1 MRFNL
6 PRPRQLARN
15 LREVAQQRPE
25 TTEEYLGANP
35 EAWARIV
42 EVDPHDAAD
51 ILEAL
56 GAETAVEFIESLEA
70 EQVARILEEM
80 NDGAAAEL
88 LHLLPEVKAATLV
101 GSMDA
106 DEAVDV
112 LNKFD
117 AEELTRLLDKLEPE
131 TATEINRLLA
141 YPRDSAGGLMTTEVA
156 SLPLGLTAGEAIEAL
171 RRMHEDLDD
180 LAYVYVV
187 DHADQLKGVVSF
199 RDLVFAR
206 PGTGLDHAMVPN
218 PVKVSAD
225 ADREVVSDLIQR
237 YNLFALPVVDDDERL
252 LGIVTVEEA
261 LEAIQEEASEDMA
274 VMVGAGSEE
283 TVRTAVTESIAK
295 RLPWIVV
302 NLALATIVAFTI
314 ERQKDVF
321 NDFVVLAALMPV
333 VALLG
338 GNGGAQSL
346 AVVIR
351 SMAIN
356 QVPSQMVRK
365 VLVREAQIGVSI
377 GVAIAVLSGFMA
389 YIISGGE
396 EGVALVMALAVFAN
410 LSIAG
415 FAGAGIPILLRR
427 LGLDPALASNIF
439 LTFVTDMVGFA
450 GFLVIASALL

>member
-15 LREVAQQRPE
+15 LRDVAQRRPE
-25 TTEEYLGANP
+25 TTEEYLEANP
-35 EAWARIV
+35 KAWERIA

-56 GAETAVEFIESLEA
+56 GTDTALEFIDSLESDQA
-70 EQVARILEEM
+70 ARILEEM

-88 LHLLPEVKAATLV
+88 LRLVPEADAAQLV
-101 GSMDA
+101 GTMDA

-117 AEELTRLLDKLEPE
+117 PDELPGIVEKLEPE
-131 TATEINRLLA
+131 TADEINRLLA
-141 YPRDSAGGLMTTEVA
+141 YPRDSAGGLMTTDVA

-171 RRMHEDLDD
+171 RRMHQILDD

-187 DHADQLKGVVSF
+187 DETERLNGVVSF

-206 PGTGLDHAMVPN
+206 PGTGLGQAMVPN
-218 PVKVSAD
+218 PVKVPAD

-237 YNLFALPVVDDDERL
+237 YNLFALPVVDEEDRL
-252 LGIVTVEEA
+252 LGIVTVDEA
-261 LEAIQEEASEDMA
+261 LEAIREEASEDMA

-283 TVRTAVTESIAK
+283 TVRSAVSESVAK

-302 NLALATIVAFTI
+302 NLGLASVVAFTI
-314 ERQKDVF
+314 DSQKDVF
-321 NDFVVLAALMPV
+321 DEFVVLAALMPV

-351 SMAIN
+351 SMAID
-356 QVPSQMVRK
+356 QVPSQMVPK
-365 VLVREAQIGVSI
+365 VLLREARIGLSI
-377 GVAIAVLSGFMA
+377 GVAIALLSGLMA
-389 YIISGGE
+389 LFISGGDW
-396 EGVALVMALAVFAN
+396 GVAGVMAVAVFAN
-410 LSIAG
+410 LSIAT

-450 GFLVIASALL
+450 GFLLIATALL

>member
-1 MRFNL
+1 MRLHL

-15 LREVAQQRPE
+15 LREVAQSRPE
-25 TTEEYLGANP
+25 TTEEYLDAHP
-35 EAWARIV
+35 EEWRRIA

-56 GAETAVEFIESLEA
+56 GSETAVEFIAGLA
-70 EQVARILEEM
+70 EDQVARILEEM

-88 LHLLPEVKAATLV
+88 LQLLPGSQAVSLV

-106 DEAVDV
+106 DEAVDI
-112 LNKFD
+112 LNKID
-117 AEELTRLLDKLEPE
+117 EEELPALVDQLEPDAAE
-131 TATEINRLLA
+131 EINRLLA
-141 YPRDSAGGLMTTEVA
+141 YARDTAGGLMTTDLA
-156 SLPLGLTAGEAIEAL
+156 SLPLGMTAGEAIEAL
-171 RRMHEDLDD
+171 RRMHETLDD
-180 LAYVYVV
+180 LSYVYVV
-187 DHADQLKGVVSF
+187 DDEERLKGVVSF
-199 RDLVFAR
+199 RELVFAR
-206 PGTGLDHAMVPN
+206 PGTGLDQAMVPN
-218 PVKVSAD
+218 PVKVPAE

-237 YNLFALPVVDDDERL
+237 YNLFALPVVDDFERL
-252 LGIVTVEEA
+252 LGIVTVDEA

-283 TVRTAVTESIAK
+283 TVRTAVSESIAK

-302 NLALATIVAFTI
+302 NLVLATIVALTI
-314 ERQKDVF
+314 ERQKEVF
-321 NDFVVLAALMPV
+321 DDFVVLAALMPV

-356 QVPSQMVRK
+356 QVPSQMVPK
-365 VLVREAQIGVSI
+365 VLLREARIGLAI
-377 GVAIAVLSGFMA
+377 GVAIALLSGAMA
-389 YIISGGE
+389 FVISGGE
-396 EGVALVMALAVFAN
+396 ADVAGVMAIAVFAN
-410 LSIAG
+410 LSIATL
-415 FAGAGIPILLRR
+415 AGAGIPILLRR

-450 GFLVIASALL
+450 GFLLIATLLL

>member
-15 LREVAQQRPE
+15 LREVAQRRPE
-25 TTEEYLGANP
+25 TTEEYLDANP
-35 EAWARIV
+35 EAWERIA

-56 GAETAVEFIESLEA
+56 GTEKAVELIDSLEA
-70 EQVARILEEM
+70 DRVARILEEM
-80 NDGAAAEL
+80 DDGAAAEL
-88 LHLLPEVKAATLV
+88 LALLPADRAVDLV
-101 GSMDA
+101 GTMVA

-117 AEELTRLLDKLEPE
+117 PEELPGLVDALEPGP
-131 TATEINRLLA
+131 AADIRSLLA

-171 RRMHEDLDD
+171 RRMHETLSDLN
-180 LAYVYVV
+180 YVYVV
-187 DHADQLKGVVSF
+187 DEASRLQGVLSF

-206 PGTGLDHAMVPN
+206 PGTGLDQAMVPN
-218 PVKVSAD
+218 PVKVSAN
-225 ADREVVSDLIQR
+225 ADREEVSDLIQR
-237 YNLFALPVVDDDERL
+237 YNLFALPVVDDADQL
-252 LGIVTVEEA
+252 LGIVRVEEA
-261 LEAIQEEASEDMA
+261 IEAIQEEASEDMA

-283 TVRTAVTESIAK
+283 TVRSAVSDSISK

-321 NDFVVLAALMPV
+321 EEFVVLAALMPV

-356 QVPSQMVRK
+356 QVPSQMVPK
-365 VLVREAQIGVSI
+365 VLLREARIGVSI
-377 GVAIAVLSGFMA
+377 GVAIAVLAGLMA
-389 YIISGGE
+389 YAISGGKE
-396 EGVALVMALAVFAN
+396 DVALVMAVAVFVN
-410 LSIAG
+410 LSIAT

-450 GFLVIASALL
+450 GFLLIAAALL

>member
-15 LREVAQQRPE
+15 LRDVAQRRPE
-25 TTEEYLGANP
+25 TTEEYLEANP
-35 EAWARIV
+35 EAWEHIA

-56 GAETAVEFIESLEA
+56 GSETALEFIESLESD
-70 EQVARILEEM
+70 QVARILEEM

-88 LHLLPEVKAATLV
+88 LQLMSGGRAAEFV
-101 GSMDA
+101 SAMDA

-112 LNKFD
+112 LNKFGD
-117 AEELTRLLDKLEPE
+117 EDLPELVGQLEPE
-131 TATEINRLLA
+131 AAHEINRLLA
-141 YPRDSAGGLMTTEVA
+141 YPRDSAGGLMTTDIA
-156 SLPLGLTAGEAIEAL
+156 SLPYGLTTGEAIEAL
-171 RRMHEDLDD
+171 RRMQETLDD
-180 LAYVYVV
+180 LSYVYVV
-187 DHADQLKGVVSF
+187 DDDDRLKGVVSF
-199 RDLVFAR
+199 RELVFAR
-206 PGTGLDHAMVPN
+206 PGQGLDQAMVPN
-218 PVKVSAD
+218 PVKVRAD

-283 TVRTAVTESIAK
+283 TVRTAVRESITK
-295 RLPWIVV
+295 RFPWIVV
-302 NLALATIVAFTI
+302 NLVLATIVAFTI
-314 ERQKDVF
+314 ERQKDVI
-321 NDFVVLAALMPV
+321 DDVVVLAALMPV

-365 VLVREAQIGVSI
+365 VLLRELRIGLAI
-377 GVAIAVLSGFMA
+377 GAAIAVLSGLMA
-389 YIISGGE
+389 YVISGSDF
-396 EGVALVMALAVFAN
+396 GVAQVMALAVFAN
-410 LSIAG
+410 FSIAT
-415 FAGAGIPILLRR
+415 FAGAGIPMLLRR

-450 GFLVIASALL
+450 GFLVIATVLL

>member
-15 LREVAQQRPE
+15 LREVAQRRPD
-25 TTEEYLGANP
+25 TTEEYLEANP
-35 EAWARIV
+35 EAWERIA

-56 GAETAVEFIESLEA
+56 GTDVALEFLDGLETESA
-70 EQVARILEEM
+70 ARILEEM

-88 LHLLPEVKAATLV
+88 LNQLPATEAATMV
-101 GSMDA
+101 GNMDA

-117 AEELTRLLDKLEPE
+117 PDELQDLVAHLEPD
-131 TATEINRLLA
+131 AAVEINRLLA

-156 SLPLGLTAGEAIEAL
+156 SLPMGMTAGEAIEAL
-171 RRMHEDLDD
+171 RRMHETLDD
-180 LAYVYVV
+180 LSYVYVT
-187 DHADQLKGVVSF
+187 DDAGRLQGVVSF
-199 RDLVFAR
+199 RELVFAR
-206 PGTGLDHAMVPN
+206 PGTGLDQAMVPN
-218 PVKVSAD
+218 PVKVPAE

-237 YNLFALPVVDDDERL
+237 YNLFALPVVDEEDRL
-252 LGIVTVEEA
+252 LGIVTVDEA

-283 TVRTAVTESIAK
+283 TVRTAVIESIAK
-295 RLPWIVV
+295 RLPWIAV
-302 NLALATIVAFTI
+302 NLVLATIVALTI
-314 ERQKDVF
+314 ERQKGVF
-321 NDFVVLAALMPV
+321 DEFVVLAALMPV

-356 QVPSQMVRK
+356 QVPSQMVPK
-365 VLVREAQIGVSI
+365 VLLREARIGLTL
-377 GVAIAVLSGFMA
+377 GVAMAFLSGLMAYVLSG
-389 YIISGGE
+389 GE
-396 EGVALVMALAVFAN
+396 VEIALVMALAVFVN
-410 LSIAG
+410 LSIATT
-415 FAGAGIPILLRR
+415 AGAGIPMLLRR

-450 GFLVIASALL
+450 GFLLIASVLL

>member
-1 MRFNL
+1 L
-6 PRPRQLARN
+6 PDIVDRL
-15 LREVAQQRPE
+15 
-25 TTEEYLGANP
+25 
-35 EAWARIV
+35 EAA
-42 EVDPHDAAD
+42 DAA
-51 ILEAL
+51 
-56 GAETAVEFIESLEA
+56 
-70 EQVARILEEM
+70 
-80 NDGAAAEL
+80 
-88 LHLLPEVKAATLV
+88 
-101 GSMDA
+101 
-106 DEAVDV
+106 
-112 LNKFD
+112 
-117 AEELTRLLDKLEPE
+117 
-131 TATEINRLLA
+131 EINRLLA

-156 SLPLGLTAGEAIEAL
+156 SLPMGLTAGEAIEAL
-171 RRMHEDLDD
+171 RRMHETLDD
-180 LAYVYVV
+180 LSYVYVV
-187 DHADQLKGVVSF
+187 DDAGQLQGVVSF
-199 RDLVFAR
+199 RELDFAR
-206 PGTGLDHAMVPN
+206 PSTGLDHAMVPN
-218 PVKVSAD
+218 PVKVPAD

-237 YNLFALPVVDDDERL
+237 YNLFALPVVDEGDRL

-283 TVRTAVTESIAK
+283 TVRTAVLESITK

-321 NDFVVLAALMPV
+321 DDFVVLAALMPV

-365 VLVREAQIGVSI
+365 VLVREARIGVSI
-377 GVAIAVLSGFMA
+377 GVAVAVLSGLMA
-389 YIISGGE
+389 FIISGGE
-396 EGVALVMALAVFAN
+396 SGVAVVMAIAVFAN
-410 LSIAG
+410 LSIAT

-450 GFLVIASALL
+450 GFLVIAGVLL

>member
-15 LREVAQQRPE
+15 LREVAQSRPE
-25 TTEEYLGANP
+25 TTEEYLQAHP
-35 EAWARIV
+35 EEWQRIA

-56 GAETAVEFIESLEA
+56 GPETAVDFIPGLTEA
-70 EQVARILEEM
+70 QLARVLEEM
-80 NDGAAAEL
+80 HDGAAAEL
-88 LHLLPEVKAATLV
+88 LQLLPEEQAASLV

-106 DEAVDV
+106 DEAVDI
-112 LNKFD
+112 LNKID
-117 AEELTRLLDKLEPE
+117 DEDLPGLVGQLEPE
-131 TATEINRLLA
+131 AADAINRLLA
-141 YPRDSAGGLMTTEVA
+141 YPRDTAGGLMTTDVA
-156 SLPLGLTAGEAIEAL
+156 SLPLGLSAGEAIEAL
-171 RRMHEDLDD
+171 RRMQETLDD
-180 LAYVYVV
+180 LSYVYVV
-187 DHADQLKGVVSF
+187 DNEEKLKGVVSF
-199 RDLVFAR
+199 RELVFAR

-218 PVKVSAD
+218 PVKVPAE

-237 YNLFALPVVDDDERL
+237 YNFFALPVVDESDRL
-252 LGIVTVEEA
+252 LGIVTVDEA

-283 TVRTAVTESIAK
+283 TVRTAVRESVKK

-302 NLALATIVAFTI
+302 NLALATVVAFTI
-314 ERQKDVF
+314 DRQKEVF
-321 NDFVVLAALMPV
+321 DEFVVLAALMPV

-356 QVPSQMVRK
+356 QVPSQMVPK
-365 VLVREAQIGVSI
+365 VLLREARIGLSI
-377 GVAIAVLSGFMA
+377 GVAIALLSGAMA
-389 YIISGGE
+389 FVISGAE
-396 EGVALVMALAVFAN
+396 VDVAVVMAIAVFAN
-410 LSIAG
+410 LSIAT

-450 GFLVIASALL
+450 GFLLIATVLL

>member
-15 LREVAQQRPE
+15 LREVAQRRPE
-25 TTEEYLGANP
+25 TTEEYLEANP
-35 EAWARIV
+35 EAWARIA

-56 GAETAVEFIESLEA
+56 GSETAVDFIDSLKT

-80 NDGAAAEL
+80 DDGAAAEL
-88 LHLLPEVKAATLV
+88 LQLLSEQEAAGLV

-112 LNKFD
+112 LNKFGE
-117 AEELTRLLDKLEPE
+117 EELPGIVDKLDP
-131 TATEINRLLA
+131 AAAIEINRLLA
-141 YPRDSAGGLMTTEVA
+141 YPRDTAGGLMTTDVA
-156 SLPLGLTAGEAIEAL
+156 SLPMGLTAGEAIEAL
-171 RRMHEDLDD
+171 RRMQETLDD
-180 LAYVYVV
+180 LSYVYVV
-187 DHADQLKGVVSF
+187 DDAGHLKGVVSF
-199 RDLVFAR
+199 RELVFAR
-206 PGTGLDHAMVPN
+206 PGTGLDNAMVPN
-218 PVKVSAD
+218 PVKAPAD

-237 YNLFALPVVDDDERL
+237 YNLFALPVVDEEDRL

-283 TVRTAVTESIAK
+283 TVRTAVSESIAK

-321 NDFVVLAALMPV
+321 DEFVVLAALMPV

-356 QVPSQMVRK
+356 QVPSQMVPK
-365 VLVREAQIGVSI
+365 VLVREARIGLFI
-377 GVAIAVLSGFMA
+377 GVAIAVLSGLMA
-389 YIISGGE
+389 FIISGGE
-396 EGVALVMALAVFAN
+396 GGVALVMAIAVFAN
-410 LSIAG
+410 LSIAT

-450 GFLVIASALL
+450 GFLVIAGVLL

>member
-15 LREVAQQRPE
+15 LREVAQSRPE
-25 TTEEYLGANP
+25 TTEEYLEANP
-35 EAWARIV
+35 EAWARIA

-56 GAETAVEFIESLEA
+56 GAEAAREFIKSLVP

-88 LHLLPEVKAATLV
+88 LQLLPEVEAAALV

-112 LNKFD
+112 LNKLD
-117 AEELTRLLDKLEPE
+117 DEEVPGLVDKLEPE
-131 TATEINRLLA
+131 AATEIERLLA
-141 YPRDSAGGLMTTEVA
+141 YPRDSAGGLMTTDVA
-156 SLPLGLTAGEAIEAL
+156 SLPHGLTAGEAIEAL
-171 RRMHEDLDD
+171 RRMHETLDD
-180 LAYVYVV
+180 LNYVYVI
-187 DHADQLKGVVSF
+187 DDLDRLKGVVSF

-206 PGTGLDHAMVPN
+206 PGTGLDQAMVPN
-218 PVKVSAD
+218 PVKVSTD

-237 YNLFALPVVDDDERL
+237 YNLFALPVVDGEDRL
-252 LGIVTVEEA
+252 LGIVTVDEA

-283 TVRTAVTESIAK
+283 TVRSAVTESIAK

-321 NDFVVLAALMPV
+321 DDFVVLAALMPV

-356 QVPSQMVRK
+356 QVPSQMVPK
-365 VLVREAQIGVSI
+365 VLLREARIGLAI
-377 GVAIAVLSGFMA
+377 GVAIAVLAGFMA
-389 YIISGGE
+389 FIISGGE
-396 EGVALVMALAVFAN
+396 EKVAVVMAIAVFAN
-410 LSIAG
+410 LSIAT

-450 GFLVIASALL
+450 GFLVIAGVLL

>member
-15 LREVAQQRPE
+15 LREVAQRRPE
-25 TTEEYLGANP
+25 TTEEYLEANP
-35 EAWARIV
+35 EAWERIA

-56 GAETAVEFIESLEA
+56 GSEAALEFLGSLES

-88 LHLLPEVKAATLV
+88 LQLMPGPQAAGFV
-101 GSMDA
+101 GAMDA

-117 AEELTRLLDKLEPE
+117 DEELPELVGLLEPDD
-131 TATEINRLLA
+131 AGEINRLLA

-171 RRMHEDLDD
+171 RRMHETLDD
-180 LAYVYVV
+180 LSYVYVV
-187 DHADQLKGVVSF
+187 DDDDRLKGVVSF
-199 RDLVFAR
+199 RELVFAR
-206 PGTGLDHAMVPN
+206 PGQGLDQAMVPN
-218 PVKVSAD
+218 PVSVPSD

-237 YNLFALPVVDDDERL
+237 YNLFAVPVVDADDRL

-283 TVRTAVTESIAK
+283 TVRTAVRESITK
-295 RLPWIVV
+295 RFPWIVV
-302 NLALATIVAFTI
+302 NLVLATIVALTI
-314 ERQKDVF
+314 ERQKDVI
-321 NDFVVLAALMPV
+321 DDIVVLAALMPV

-356 QVPSQMVRK
+356 QVPSQMVPK
-365 VLVREAQIGVSI
+365 VLLREARIGLAM
-377 GVAIAVLSGFMA
+377 GVAIAILSGLVA
-389 YIISGGE
+389 YIISGNDFD
-396 EGVALVMALAVFAN
+396 VAQVMALAVFAN
-410 LSIAG
+410 FSIAT
-415 FAGAGIPILLRR
+415 FAGAGIPIVLRA

-450 GFLVIASALL
+450 GFLVIATLLL